1 MLGGQGKRCQ
11 ALAGLAGLAWLL
23 LTSGG
28 LAQAAESCR
37 ALFTGGLQ
45 THGAGGVVFQ
55 WGGTLQNNPSQLID
69 TPRVQNPWGAP
80 SCGSRDCQASGMAAA
95 DFAGLTLPEIKGEHD
110 LSLGYLGV
118 GEAGGGDLNRYR
130 TISVDGGATLSFN
143 ARHQAYY
150 IQRLSIGYGAKVTLA
165 PGRYWIGKLDMAS
178 SSQLLIAGGNARVMV
193 GSSLNLPYQAS
204 LNGEGSA
211 EALQLFVRGNLSL
224 ESSATVGALAYVEG
238 DYRGAFASR
247 LRGGLNAR
255 NAVVDTAARIETRM
269 DAIATLGWN
278 TQCSERRD
286 LDGDGVLDLFDDDT
300 DGDGYDD
307 EAERLAGSD
316 PRNDQSVP
324 KVAPPTTQP
333 SQCTAAFA
341 KGLQSHTAGGRISFG
356 LNAQLRD
363 GVSAYLPAGRV
374 DNSFASLA
382 RSCGTQDCQPSYTP
396 ALVPQLPVFLKTG
409 SNFNQ
414 DLGYGATQV
423 MDGSRTEWRRLN
435 VAGMATARFTKPGAY
450 RLREVEVGYR
460 GILELSAGDYWIE
473 KLTLG
478 SEARIVPRGTGT
490 VRLHVAQNLELPWQA
505 RFNAEA
511 SGQARDPS
519 QLLVLAEGNVVLGS
533 NTTVSGFVYARGNL
547 TQQYASQLTGGAVA
561 ANLSLETQAQARQ
574 DLGALGKI
582 DFGLLCDLD
591 GDGIGDNLD
600 PDRDGD
606 GISNDY
612 EIQLGYNPDDKNSTP
627 PDMDKDGIPDALD
640 DDRDGDG
647 VPNAADAFP
656 DDPKE
661 SRDLDGDG
669 IGDNADTDR
678 DGDGVSNDIEIQLGF
693 DPNDKAST
701 PPDLDKDGIPD
712 ALDDDRD
719 GDGVPNAQDAFP
731 DDPKESR
738 DLDGDGI
745 GDNADTDRDGDG
757 ISNDYETQLGFDPND
772 KASTPPDMDRDGI
785 PDALDYDRDG
795 DGVEN
800 DKDAFPDDP
809 KESRDLD
816 GDGIG
821 DNADTDR
828 DGDGVSNDIEIQ
840 LGFDPNDK
848 ASTPPDLDK
857 DGIPDALDDDRDGDG
872 VPNAQDAFP
881 DDPKESRD
889 LDGDGIGD
897 NADPDRDGD
906 GISNDYETQVGTDP
920 DDKAS
925 VPPDLDKDGIPDAL
939 DDDRDGDGVLNPDD
953 AFPDDPKESR
963 DLDGDGIG
971 DNADTDR
978 DGDGISNDY
987 EIQVG
992 TDPDDKASTPPDL
1005 DKDGI
1010 PDALDDDRDGDG
1022 VPNADDAF
1030 PDDPRESR
1038 DLDGDGV
1045 GDNADPDRDGDG
1057 ISNDYETQLGTD
1069 PDDKASVPPDLD
1081 KDGIPDAL
1089 DADRDGDGVPNAAD
1103 AFPDDPKES
1112 RDLDGD
1118 GIGDNADTDR
1128 DGDGI
1133 SNDYETQVGT
1143 DPDDKASVPPDLDRD
1158 GIPDALDDDRDGDGV
1173 LNPDDA
1179 FPDDPRESRDLDGD
1193 GIGDNADPDRD
1204 GDGISNDYETQLG
1217 FDPNDK
1223 ASVPPDLDKDGI
1235 PDALDD
1241 DRDGDGVPNADD
1253 ALPDDP
1259 TETRDLDGDGIGD
1272 NADPDRDGDGISNDI
1287 EIQLGFD
1294 PNDKNST
1301 PPDLDKDGIPDALD
1315 DDRDGD
1321 GVPNAQDAFPDDP
1334 KESRDL
1340 DGDGIGDNADPDR
1353 DGDGIS
1359 NDYEIQVGTDP
1370 DDKASTPP
1378 DLDKDGI
1385 PDALDD
1391 DRDGDGVPNAQD
1403 AFPDDP
1409 KESRDLDG
1417 DGIGDNADTDR
1428 DGDGISNDYET
1439 QVGTD
1444 PDDKASVPPDLD
1456 KDGIPDALDDDRD
1469 GDGVPNAQDAFPD
1482 DPRESRDL
1490 DGDGIGDNA
1499 DPDRDGDGISN
1510 DYEIQVGTDPDDKA
1524 SVPPDLD
1531 KDGIPDALDDDR
1543 DGDGMPNAQ
1552 DAFPDDPKESRDLD
1566 GDGIGDNADPDR
1578 DGDGVSNDDEVAA
1591 GTNPNDPS
1599 SFPDRQP
1606 PVVAIEGPEVI
1617 SINED
1622 SVTLRGSAS
1631 DSASGMARLEFA
1643 SDRFPG
1649 TRFAVTLQGSQWT
1662 ASVPVLEGTN
1672 RLTLT
1677 AFDKA
1682 GNQASLVRTVERQP
1696 LASDIALTVDY
1707 PLPGATVKD
1716 ASLVVRGQLRSDK
1729 AAQRMEVLVNG
1740 QPASLS
1746 ATGQVTLFGFQSAP
1760 ITLQSGPNTLT
1771 LQAWVDQ
1778 RSIQRSIVVTYQPP
1792 QASFKPPRFDNLSPA
1807 NGSLL
1812 PGNGFMLG
1820 GQVSAEA
1827 GLERV
1832 SVAGRN
1838 LVLREPGAQLY
1849 DLREALN
1856 MPVGQNSYSVELLA
1870 RDRSGQE
1877 TRQTLS
1883 WKLDQE
1889 PPQITLDQ
1897 TLVEL
1902 PAKNRVG
1909 EQPYPIKGTLREANL
1924 SSFQI
1929 NGNDVTLEP
1938 GGQAGEF
1945 RFASRIA
1952 LPIGQPV
1959 SVTLVARDQAGNQLR
1974 REYSLELSAQAAI
1987 NWVIP
1992 TEGTELLNLGEPVS
2006 LQVAARIEDLS
2017 GLLAPRAMLL
2027 AANGD
2032 LIADAPLT
2040 GDTTLKSATLQVPPQ
2055 SGQYQLLAV
2064 LQGGNGQ
2071 VVAQSARS
2079 ISLVTPQQ
2087 VPVALERVEPANN
2100 ARFVEPNGFISL
2112 YFNQAIDLAKLEI
2125 KVHETAHG
2133 MSYVDLDGLGTNALK
2148 AQGYQLVRVDRDH
2161 QAVVGALSEL
2171 PGSQVIAFYPEKDLA
2186 YDAEV
2191 SVEVRYDGQELER
2204 LRYRTRPLPT
2214 FISGVVLDQLQEPV
2228 ANIEVRLEELNRS
2241 VRTNRDGAFNF
2252 GFGDTAEQ
2260 AIPGGQ
2266 YRLLLNPGSGNRGY
2280 GADSRSVTVQGGERN
2295 DFGQMQLAQL
2305 NPTLPYVPVK
2315 GGSQLSLL
2323 EGELKLD
2330 LGGAHLLFPDGRQ
2343 EGDLHAQML
2352 QFSELPYPVEPLAMP
2367 YWMYALQPAGVSV
2380 QGMLSVDLAALR
2392 LGNTLDYLPP
2402 DGSYVVMV
2410 GLDRQAARI
2419 VPVGVGVI
2427 GNGRIR
2433 SQGVLAQD
2441 NLDLFGFALA
2451 GLEAQPALKAYADG
2465 ELNLRQLQAELY
2477 RLNKGR

>member
-1 MLGGQGKRCQ
+1 M
-11 ALAGLAGLAWLL
+11 
-23 LTSGG
+23 TSGG

-55 WGGTLQNNPSQLID
+55 WGGTLQGNPSQLID
-69 TPRVQNPWGAP
+69 TPRIQNPWGAP
-80 SCGSRDCQASGMAAA
+80 SCGSRDCQASGLEAAG
-95 DFAGLTLPEIKGEHD
+95 FAGLTLPAIKGEHD
-110 LSLGYLGV
+110 LNLGYLGV
-118 GEAGGGDLNRYR
+118 GEAGGGELNRYR
-130 TISVDGGATLSFN
+130 TVNVDAGGTLTFN

-165 PGRYWIGKLDMAS
+165 PGRYWIGQLDMAS
-178 SSQLLIAGGNARVMV
+178 NSQLLVTGGNARVML

-204 LNGEGSA
+204 VNGEGSA

-286 LDGDGVLDLFDDDT
+286 LDGDGVLDLFDEDT

-316 PRNDQSVP
+316 PRNGQSVP
-324 KVAPPTTQP
+324 QVAPPTTQP

-363 GVSAYLPAGRV
+363 GVSAYLPASRV
-374 DNSFASLA
+374 DSSFASLA

-396 ALVPQLPVFLKTG
+396 APVPQLPAFLKTG
-409 SNFNQ
+409 SSFNQ

-450 RLREVEVGYR
+450 RLRELEVGYR
-460 GILELSAGDYWIE
+460 GTLELSAGDYWIE
-473 KLTLG
+473 KLTLA
-478 SEARIVPRGTGT
+478 SEARIVPRGAGT

-505 RFNAEA
+505 RLNAEA

-519 QLLVLAEGNVVLGS
+519 QLVVLAEGNVVLGS
-533 NTTVSGFVYARGNL
+533 NTTVAGFVYARGNL

-574 DLGALGKI
+574 DLAALGKV

-647 VPNAADAFP
+647 VPNAQDAFP

-661 SRDLDGDG
+661 SSDLDGDQ

-678 DGDGVSNDIEIQLGF
+678 DGDGV
-693 DPNDKAST
+693 
-701 PPDLDKDGIPD
+701 
-712 ALDDDRD
+712 
-719 GDGVPNAQDAFP
+719 
-731 DDPKESR
+731 
-738 DLDGDGI
+738 
-745 GDNADTDRDGDG
+745 
-757 ISNDYETQLGFDPND
+757 
-772 KASTPPDMDRDGI
+772 
-785 PDALDYDRDG
+785 
-795 DGVEN
+795 
-800 DKDAFPDDP
+800 
-809 KESRDLD
+809 
-816 GDGIG
+816 
-821 DNADTDR
+821 
-828 DGDGVSNDIEIQ
+828 
-840 LGFDPNDK
+840 
-848 ASTPPDLDK
+848 
-857 DGIPDALDDDRDGDG
+857 
-872 VPNAQDAFP
+872 
-881 DDPKESRD
+881 
-889 LDGDGIGD
+889 
-897 NADPDRDGD
+897 
-906 GISNDYETQVGTDP
+906 
-920 DDKAS
+920 
-925 VPPDLDKDGIPDAL
+925 
-939 DDDRDGDGVLNPDD
+939 
-953 AFPDDPKESR
+953 
-963 DLDGDGIG
+963 
-971 DNADTDR
+971 
-978 DGDGISNDY
+978 
-987 EIQVG
+987 
-992 TDPDDKASTPPDL
+992 
-1005 DKDGI
+1005 
-1010 PDALDDDRDGDG
+1010 
-1022 VPNADDAF
+1022 
-1030 PDDPRESR
+1030 
-1038 DLDGDGV
+1038 
-1045 GDNADPDRDGDG
+1045 
-1057 ISNDYETQLGTD
+1057 
-1069 PDDKASVPPDLD
+1069 
-1081 KDGIPDAL
+1081 
-1089 DADRDGDGVPNAAD
+1089 
-1103 AFPDDPKES
+1103 
-1112 RDLDGD
+1112 
-1118 GIGDNADTDR
+1118 
-1128 DGDGI
+1128 
-1133 SNDYETQVGT
+1133 
-1143 DPDDKASVPPDLDRD
+1143 
-1158 GIPDALDDDRDGDGV
+1158 
-1173 LNPDDA
+1173 
-1179 FPDDPRESRDLDGD
+1179 
-1193 GIGDNADPDRD
+1193 
-1204 GDGISNDYETQLG
+1204 
-1217 FDPNDK
+1217 
-1223 ASVPPDLDKDGI
+1223 
-1235 PDALDD
+1235 
-1241 DRDGDGVPNADD
+1241 
-1253 ALPDDP
+1253 
-1259 TETRDLDGDGIGD
+1259 
-1272 NADPDRDGDGISNDI
+1272 SNDI

-1334 KESRDL
+1334 KESSDL
-1340 DGDGIGDNADPDR
+1340 DGDKIGDNADLDR

-1359 NDYEIQVGTDP
+1359 NDYETQLGFDPNDKNSTPPDMDRDGIPDALDYDRDGDGVENDKDAFP
-1370 DDKASTPP
+1370 DDPTESSDLDGDKIGDNADTDRDGDGVANDIEIQLGFDPNDKTSTPP

-1409 KESRDLDG
+1409 TESSDLDG
-1417 DGIGDNADTDR
+1417 DKIGDNADTDR

-1439 QVGTD
+1439 QLGFDPNDKTSTPPDLDKDGIPDALDDDRDGDGVPNAQD
-1444 PDDKASVPPDLD
+1444 VFPDDPTENSDLDGDKIGDNADTDRDGDGISNDYETQLGFDPNDKTSTPPDLD

-1482 DPRESRDL
+1482 DPAESSDL
-1490 DGDGIGDNA
+1490 DGDKIGDNA
-1499 DPDRDGDGISN
+1499 DTDRDGDGISN
-1510 DYEIQVGTDPDDKA
+1510 DYETQLGFDPNDKT
-1524 SVPPDLD
+1524 STPPDLD

-1543 DGDGMPNAQ
+1543 DGDGVPNAQDVFPDDPTESSDLDGDKIGDNADTDRDGDGISNDYETQLGFDPNDKTSTPPDMDKDGIPDALDNDRDGDGVLNPDDAFPDDPTESSDLDGDKIGDNADTDRDGDGIANDIEIQLGFDPNDKNSTPPDLDKDGIPDALDDDRDGDGVPNAQ
-1552 DAFPDDPKESRDLD
+1552 DAFPDDPTESSDLD
-1566 GDGIGDNADPDR
+1566 GDKIGDNTDPDRDGDGIANDIEIQLGFDPNDKTSTPPDLDKDGIPDALDDDRDGDGVTNAQDAFPDDPTESSDLDGDKIGDNADLDRDGDGISNDYETQLGFDPNDKTSTPPDLDKDGIPDALDDDRDGDGVPNAQDVFPDDPTESSDLDGDKIGDNADLDRDGDGISNDYETQLGFDPNDKTSTPPDLDKDGIPDALDDDRDGDGVPNAQDAFPDDPTESSDLDGDKIGDNADTDRDGDGISNDYETQLGFDPNDKNSTPPDLDKDGIPDALDDDRDGDGVPNAQDAFPDDPTESSDLDGDKIGDNSDPDR

-1591 GTNPNDPS
+1591 GTNPNDPT

-1617 SINED
+1617 SVNED
-1622 SVTLRGSAS
+1622 SVTLRGSAN
-1631 DSASGMARLEFA
+1631 DSASGMARLEFT

-1662 ASVPVLEGTN
+1662 ASVPALEGTN

-1682 GNQASLVRTVERQP
+1682 GNQASLARTVERQP

-1716 ASLVVRGQLRSDK
+1716 ANLVVRGQLRSDK

-1740 QPASLS
+1740 VPASLS
-1746 ATGQVTLFGFQSAP
+1746 ATGQVTLFGFQSTP
-1760 ITLQSGPNTLT
+1760 ITLQSGSNTLT
-1771 LQAWVDQ
+1771 IQAWVDQ
-1778 RSIQRSIVVTYQPP
+1778 RSIQRSLVVTYQPP

-1812 PGNGFMLG
+1812 PGNGFILG
-1820 GQVSAEA
+1820 GQVFAEA
-1827 GLERV
+1827 GLERI
-1832 SVAGRN
+1832 SVGGRN
-1838 LVLREPGAQLY
+1838 LALREPGAQLH
-1849 DLREALN
+1849 DLKEALN
-1856 MPVGQNSYSVELLA
+1856 VPVGQSSYSVELLA

-1883 WKLDQE
+1883 WKLDQV

-1897 TLVEL
+1897 PLVEL
-1902 PAKNRVG
+1902 PAKNRVS
-1909 EQPYPIKGTLREANL
+1909 EQPYPLKGTLRETNL

-1929 NGNDVTLEP
+1929 NGTDVTLEP
-1938 GGQAGEF
+1938 GAQAGEF

-1959 SVTLVARDQAGNQLR
+1959 SVTLDARDQAGNQLR
-1974 REYSLELSAQAAI
+1974 HEYSLELSAQAAI
-1987 NWVIP
+1987 SWVIP

-2040 GDTTLKSATLQVPPQ
+2040 GDTTLKSATLQIPPQ

-2064 LQGGNGQ
+2064 LQGANGQ

-2079 ISLVTPQQ
+2079 ITLVTPQQ

-2112 YFNQAIDLAKLEI
+2112 YFNQAIDLAKLELD
-2125 KVHETAHG
+2125 VHQTAHG
-2133 MSYVDLDGLGTNALK
+2133 MSYVDLDGLGTSALK
-2148 AQGYQLVRVDRDH
+2148 AQGYQLVRVDFDH
-2161 QAVVGALSEL
+2161 QNVVGALSEL

-2204 LRYRTRPLPT
+2204 LRYRTRTLPT

-2260 AIPGGQ
+2260 TIPGGQ

-2280 GADSRSVTVQGGERN
+2280 GADSRAVTVQGGQRN

-2305 NPTLPYVPVK
+2305 NTTLPYVPVK

-2330 LGGAHLLFPDGRQ
+2330 LSGARLQFPDGRQ
-2343 EGDLHAQML
+2343 EGDLHVQML

-2380 QGMLSVDLAALR
+2380 QGSIGVDLAALR

-2410 GLDRQAARI
+2410 GLDRQAASI
-2419 VPVGVGVI
+2419 VPVGVGLI

-2451 GLEAQPALKAYADG
+2451 GLEAQPALKAYANG

>member
-1 MLGGQGKRCQ
+1 M
-11 ALAGLAGLAWLL
+11 
-23 LTSGG
+23 TSGG

-55 WGGTLQNNPSQLID
+55 WGGTLQNNPSPLID
-69 TPRVQNPWGAP
+69 TPRVQNPWGAA
-80 SCGSRDCQASGMAAA
+80 SCGSRDCQASGLEAAG
-95 DFAGLTLPEIKGEHD
+95 FAGLTLPAIKGEHD
-110 LSLGYLGV
+110 LNLGYLGV
-118 GEAGGGDLNRYR
+118 GEAGGGELNRYR
-130 TISVDGGATLSFN
+130 TVNVDAGGTLTFN

-150 IQRLSIGYGAKVTLA
+150 IQRLSIGYGARVTLA
-165 PGRYWIGKLDMAS
+165 PGRYWIGQLDMAS
-178 SSQLLIAGGNARVMV
+178 NSQLLVAGGNARVML

-204 LNGEGSA
+204 VNGEGSA

-286 LDGDGVLDLFDDDT
+286 LDGDGVLDLFDEDT
-300 DGDGYDD
+300 DGDGHDD
-307 EAERLAGSD
+307 ETERLAGSD
-316 PRNDQSVP
+316 PRNGQSVP
-324 KVAPPTTQP
+324 QVAPPTTQP

-363 GVSAYLPAGRV
+363 GVSAYLPASRV
-374 DNSFASLA
+374 DSSFASLA

-396 ALVPQLPVFLKTG
+396 APVPQLPAFLKTG
-409 SNFNQ
+409 SSFNQ

-450 RLREVEVGYR
+450 RLRELDVGYR
-460 GILELSAGDYWIE
+460 GTLELSAGDYWIE
-473 KLTLG
+473 KLTLA
-478 SEARIVPRGTGT
+478 SEARIVPRGAGT

-505 RFNAEA
+505 RLNAEA

-519 QLLVLAEGNVVLGS
+519 QLVVLAEGNVVLGS
-533 NTTVSGFVYARGNL
+533 NTTVAGFVYARGNL

-574 DLGALGKI
+574 DLAALGKV

-647 VPNAADAFP
+647 VPNAQDAFP

-661 SRDLDGDG
+661 SSDLDGDQ

-678 DGDGVSNDIEIQLGF
+678 DGDGV
-693 DPNDKAST
+693 
-701 PPDLDKDGIPD
+701 
-712 ALDDDRD
+712 
-719 GDGVPNAQDAFP
+719 
-731 DDPKESR
+731 
-738 DLDGDGI
+738 
-745 GDNADTDRDGDG
+745 
-757 ISNDYETQLGFDPND
+757 
-772 KASTPPDMDRDGI
+772 
-785 PDALDYDRDG
+785 
-795 DGVEN
+795 
-800 DKDAFPDDP
+800 
-809 KESRDLD
+809 
-816 GDGIG
+816 
-821 DNADTDR
+821 
-828 DGDGVSNDIEIQ
+828 
-840 LGFDPNDK
+840 
-848 ASTPPDLDK
+848 
-857 DGIPDALDDDRDGDG
+857 
-872 VPNAQDAFP
+872 
-881 DDPKESRD
+881 
-889 LDGDGIGD
+889 
-897 NADPDRDGD
+897 
-906 GISNDYETQVGTDP
+906 
-920 DDKAS
+920 
-925 VPPDLDKDGIPDAL
+925 
-939 DDDRDGDGVLNPDD
+939 
-953 AFPDDPKESR
+953 
-963 DLDGDGIG
+963 
-971 DNADTDR
+971 
-978 DGDGISNDY
+978 
-987 EIQVG
+987 
-992 TDPDDKASTPPDL
+992 
-1005 DKDGI
+1005 
-1010 PDALDDDRDGDG
+1010 
-1022 VPNADDAF
+1022 
-1030 PDDPRESR
+1030 
-1038 DLDGDGV
+1038 
-1045 GDNADPDRDGDG
+1045 
-1057 ISNDYETQLGTD
+1057 
-1069 PDDKASVPPDLD
+1069 
-1081 KDGIPDAL
+1081 
-1089 DADRDGDGVPNAAD
+1089 
-1103 AFPDDPKES
+1103 
-1112 RDLDGD
+1112 
-1118 GIGDNADTDR
+1118 
-1128 DGDGI
+1128 
-1133 SNDYETQVGT
+1133 
-1143 DPDDKASVPPDLDRD
+1143 
-1158 GIPDALDDDRDGDGV
+1158 
-1173 LNPDDA
+1173 
-1179 FPDDPRESRDLDGD
+1179 
-1193 GIGDNADPDRD
+1193 
-1204 GDGISNDYETQLG
+1204 
-1217 FDPNDK
+1217 
-1223 ASVPPDLDKDGI
+1223 
-1235 PDALDD
+1235 
-1241 DRDGDGVPNADD
+1241 
-1253 ALPDDP
+1253 
-1259 TETRDLDGDGIGD
+1259 
-1272 NADPDRDGDGISNDI
+1272 SNDI

-1334 KESRDL
+1334 KESSDL
-1340 DGDGIGDNADPDR
+1340 DGDKIGDNADLDR

-1359 NDYEIQVGTDP
+1359 NDYETQLGFDPNDKNSTPPDMDRDGIPDALDYDRDGDGVENDKDAFP
-1370 DDKASTPP
+1370 DDPTESSDLDGDKIGDNADTDRDGDGVANDIEIQLGFDPNDKNSTPP

-1409 KESRDLDG
+1409 AESSDLDG
-1417 DGIGDNADTDR
+1417 DKIGDNADTDR

-1439 QVGTD
+1439 QLGFDPNDKTSTPPDLDKDGIPDALDDDRDGDGVPNAQD
-1444 PDDKASVPPDLD
+1444 VFPDDPTENSDLDGDKIGDNADTDRDGDGISNDYETQLGFDPNDKTSTPPDLD

-1482 DPRESRDL
+1482 DPAESSDL
-1490 DGDGIGDNA
+1490 DGDKIGDNA
-1499 DPDRDGDGISN
+1499 DTDRDGDGISN
-1510 DYEIQVGTDPDDKA
+1510 DYETQLGFDPNDKN
-1524 SVPPDLD
+1524 STPPDLD

-1543 DGDGMPNAQ
+1543 DGDGVPNAQDVFPDDPTESSDLDGDKIGDNADTDRDGDGISNDYETQLGFDPNDKTSTPPDMDKDGIPDALDNDRDGDGVLNPDDAFPDDPTESSDLDGDKIGDNADTDRDGDGIANDIEIQLGFDPNDKNSTPPDLDKDGIPDALDDDRDGDGVPNAQ
-1552 DAFPDDPKESRDLD
+1552 DAFPDDPTESSDLD
-1566 GDGIGDNADPDR
+1566 GDKIGDNTDPDRDGDGIANDIEIQLGFDPNDKTSTPPDLDKDGIPDALDDDRDGDGVPNAQDAFPDDPTESSDLDGDKIGDNADLDRDGDGISNDYETQLGFDPNDKTSTPPDLDKDGIPDALDDDRDGDGVPNAQDVFPDDPTESSDLDGDKIGDNADLDRDGDGISNDYETQLGFDPNDKTSTPPDLDKDGIPDALDDDRDGDGVPNAQDAFPDDPTESSDLDGDKIGDNADTDRDGDGIANDYETQLGFDPNDKTSTPPDLDKDGIPDALDDDRDGDGVPNAQDAFPDDPTESSDLDGDKIGDNSDPDR

-1591 GTNPNDPS
+1591 GTNPNDPT

-1617 SINED
+1617 SVNED
-1622 SVTLRGSAS
+1622 SVTLRGSAN
-1631 DSASGMARLEFA
+1631 DSGSGMARLEFT

-1662 ASVPVLEGTN
+1662 ASVPVLESTN

-1682 GNQASLVRTVERQP
+1682 GNQASLARTVERQP

-1716 ASLVVRGQLRSDK
+1716 ANLVVRGQLRSDK

-1740 QPASLS
+1740 VPASLS
-1746 ATGQVTLFGFQSAP
+1746 ATGQVTLFGFQSTP
-1760 ITLQSGPNTLT
+1760 ITLQSGSNTLT
-1771 LQAWVDQ
+1771 IQAWVDQ
-1778 RSIQRSIVVTYQPP
+1778 RSIQRSLVVTYQPP

-1812 PGNGFMLG
+1812 PGNGFMLA
-1820 GQVSAEA
+1820 GQVFAEA
-1827 GLERV
+1827 GLERI
-1832 SVAGRN
+1832 SVGGRN
-1838 LVLREPGAQLY
+1838 LALREPGVQLH
-1849 DLREALN
+1849 DLKEALN
-1856 MPVGQNSYSVELLA
+1856 VPVGQSSYSVELLA

-1883 WKLDQE
+1883 WKLDQV

-1897 TLVEL
+1897 PLVEL
-1902 PAKNRVG
+1902 PAKNRVS
-1909 EQPYPIKGTLREANL
+1909 EQPYPLKGTLRETNL

-1929 NGNDVTLEP
+1929 NGTDVTLEP
-1938 GGQAGEF
+1938 GAQAGEF

-1959 SVTLVARDQAGNQLR
+1959 SVTLDARDQAGNQLR
-1974 REYSLELSAQAAI
+1974 HEYSLELSAQAAI
-1987 NWVIP
+1987 SWVIP

-2040 GDTTLKSATLQVPPQ
+2040 GDTTLKSATLQIPPQ

-2064 LQGGNGQ
+2064 LQGANGQ
-2071 VVAQSARS
+2071 VVAQSARN
-2079 ISLVTPQQ
+2079 ITLVTPQQ

-2112 YFNQAIDLAKLEI
+2112 YFNQAIDLAKLELD
-2125 KVHETAHG
+2125 VHQTAHG

-2148 AQGYQLVRVDRDH
+2148 AQGYQLVRVDFDH
-2161 QAVVGALSEL
+2161 QNVVGALSEL

-2204 LRYRTRPLPT
+2204 LRYRTRALPT

-2260 AIPGGQ
+2260 TIPGGQ

-2280 GADSRSVTVQGGERN
+2280 GADSRAVTVQGGQRN

-2305 NPTLPYVPVK
+2305 NTTLPYVPVK

-2330 LGGAHLLFPDGRQ
+2330 LSGARLQFPDGRQ

-2380 QGMLSVDLAALR
+2380 QGSIGVDLAALR

-2410 GLDRQAARI
+2410 GLDRQAASI
-2419 VPVGVGVI
+2419 VPVGVGLI

-2451 GLEAQPALKAYADG
+2451 GLEAQPVLKAYANG

>member
-1 MLGGQGKRCQ
+1 M
-11 ALAGLAGLAWLL
+11 
-23 LTSGG
+23 TSGG

-55 WGGTLQNNPSQLID
+55 WGGTLQGNPSQLID
-69 TPRVQNPWGAP
+69 TTRVQNPWGAP
-80 SCGSRDCQASGMAAA
+80 SCGSRDCQASGLEAAG
-95 DFAGLTLPEIKGEHD
+95 FSGLTLPAIKGEHD
-110 LSLGYLGV
+110 LNLGYLGV
-118 GEAGGGDLNRYR
+118 GEAGGSELNRYR
-130 TISVDGGATLSFN
+130 TINVDASGTLTFN

-165 PGRYWIGKLDMAS
+165 PGRYWIGQLDMAS
-178 SSQLLIAGGNARVMV
+178 NSQLLVAGGNARVML

-204 LNGEGSA
+204 VNGEGSA

-286 LDGDGVLDLFDDDT
+286 LDGDGVLDLFDEDT

-316 PRNDQSVP
+316 PRNGQSVP
-324 KVAPPTTQP
+324 QVAPPTTQP

-363 GVSAYLPAGRV
+363 GVSAYLPASRV
-374 DNSFASLA
+374 DSSFASLA

-396 ALVPQLPVFLKTG
+396 APVPQLPAFLKTG
-409 SNFNQ
+409 SSFNQ

-450 RLREVEVGYR
+450 RLRELEVGYR
-460 GILELSAGDYWIE
+460 GTLELSAGDYWIE
-473 KLTLG
+473 KLTLA
-478 SEARIVPRGTGT
+478 SEARIVPRGAGT

-505 RFNAEA
+505 RLNAEA

-519 QLLVLAEGNVVLGS
+519 QLVVLAEGNVVLGS
-533 NTTVSGFVYARGNL
+533 NTTVAGFVYARGNL

-574 DLGALGKI
+574 DLAALGKV

-640 DDRDGDG
+640 DDRDGDK
-647 VPNAADAFP
+647 VPNDQDAFP
-656 DDPKE
+656 NDPTE
-661 SRDLDGDG
+661 SSDLDGDG

-678 DGDGVSNDIEIQLGF
+678 DGDGIANDIETQLGF
-693 DPNDKAST
+693 DPNDKTST

-712 ALDDDRD
+712 ALDDDIDGDKVPNDQDAFPNDPNESSDLDGDGIGDNADLDRD
-719 GDGVPNAQDAFP
+719 GDGISNDYETQLGYNPNDKTSTPPDLDKDGIPDALDDDIDGDKVPNNQDAFP
-731 DDPKESR
+731 NDPTESS

-772 KASTPPDMDRDGI
+772 KASTPPDLDKDGI
-785 PDALDYDRDG
+785 PDALDDDIDG
-795 DGVEN
+795 DKVPN
-800 DKDAFPDDP
+800 DQDAFPNDP
-809 KESRDLD
+809 AESSDLD

-828 DGDGVSNDIEIQ
+828 DGDGISNDYETQLGFDPNDKTSTPPDLDKDGIPDALDDDIDGDKVPNDQDAFPNDPNETSDLDGDGIGDNADTDRDGDGISNDYETQ

-857 DGIPDALDDDRDGDG
+857 DGIPDALDDDIDGDK
-872 VPNAQDAFP
+872 VPNDQDAFP
-881 DDPKESRD
+881 
-889 LDGDGIGD
+889 
-897 NADPDRDGD
+897 
-906 GISNDYETQVGTDP
+906 TDP
-920 DDKAS
+920 A
-925 VPPDLDKDGIPDAL
+925 
-939 DDDRDGDGVLNPDD
+939 
-953 AFPDDPKESR
+953 ES
-963 DLDGDGIG
+963 
-971 DNADTDR
+971 
-978 DGDGISNDY
+978 S
-987 EIQVG
+987 
-992 TDPDDKASTPPDL
+992 
-1005 DKDGI
+1005 
-1010 PDALDDDRDGDG
+1010 
-1022 VPNADDAF
+1022 
-1030 PDDPRESR
+1030 
-1038 DLDGDGV
+1038 
-1045 GDNADPDRDGDG
+1045 
-1057 ISNDYETQLGTD
+1057 
-1069 PDDKASVPPDLD
+1069 
-1081 KDGIPDAL
+1081 
-1089 DADRDGDGVPNAAD
+1089 
-1103 AFPDDPKES
+1103 
-1112 RDLDGD
+1112 DLDGD

-1133 SNDYETQVGT
+1133 SNDYETQLGF
-1143 DPDDKASVPPDLDRD
+1143 DPNDKTSTPPDLDKD
-1158 GIPDALDDDRDGDGV
+1158 GIPDALDDDIDGDKV
-1173 LNPDDA
+1173 PNAQDA
-1179 FPDDPRESRDLDGD
+1179 FPNDPNESSDLDGD

-1204 GDGISNDYETQLG
+1204 GDGI
-1217 FDPNDK
+1217 
-1223 ASVPPDLDKDGI
+1223 A
-1235 PDALDD
+1235 
-1241 DRDGDGVPNADD
+1241 
-1253 ALPDDP
+1253 
-1259 TETRDLDGDGIGD
+1259 
-1272 NADPDRDGDGISNDI
+1272 NDI

-1294 PNDKNST
+1294 PNDKTST

-1315 DDRDGD
+1315 DDIDGDKVPNDQDAFPNDPTESSDLDGDGIGDNSDPDRDGD
-1321 GVPNAQDAFPDDP
+1321 GVPNEQDVFPNDP
-1334 KESRDL
+1334 SESSDL
-1340 DGDGIGDNADPDR
+1340 DGDGIGDNADLDR

-1359 NDYEIQVGTDP
+1359 NDYEIQLGYKP
-1370 DDKASTPP
+1370 DDKTSTPP

-1391 DRDGDGVPNAQD
+1391 DIDGDKVPNDQD
-1403 AFPDDP
+1403 AFPNDP
-1409 KESRDLDG
+1409 AESSDLDG

-1439 QVGTD
+1439 QLGFD
-1444 PDDKASVPPDLD
+1444 PNDKTSTPPDLD
-1456 KDGIPDALDDDRD
+1456 KDGIPDALDDDID
-1469 GDGVPNAQDAFPD
+1469 GDKVPNDQDAFPN
-1482 DPRESRDL
+1482 DPTESSDL

-1499 DPDRDGDGISN
+1499 DTDRDGDGISN
-1510 DYEIQVGTDPDDKA
+1510 DYETQLGFDPNDKA
-1524 SVPPDLD
+1524 STPPDLD
-1531 KDGIPDALDDDR
+1531 KDGIPDALDDDI
-1543 DGDGMPNAQ
+1543 DGDKVPNDQ
-1552 DAFPDDPKESRDLD
+1552 DAFPNDPAESSDLD
-1566 GDGIGDNADPDR
+1566 GDGIGDNVDPDRDGDGISNDYETQLGFDPNDKTSTPPDLDKDGIPDALDDDIDGDKVPNDKDAFPNDPNESSDLDGDGIGDNSDPDR

-1591 GTNPNDPS
+1591 GTNPNDPT

-1617 SINED
+1617 NVNED
-1622 SVTLRGSAS
+1622 SVTLRGSAN
-1631 DSASGMARLEFA
+1631 DSGSGMARLEFT

-1682 GNQASLVRTVERQP
+1682 GNQASLARTVERQP

-1716 ASLVVRGQLRSDK
+1716 ANLVVRGQLRSDK

-1740 QPASLS
+1740 VPASLS
-1746 ATGQVTLFGFQSAP
+1746 ATGQVTAFGFQSTP
-1760 ITLQSGPNTLT
+1760 ITLQSGSNTLT
-1771 LQAWVDQ
+1771 IQAWVDQ
-1778 RSIQRSIVVTYQPP
+1778 RSIQRSLVVTYQPP
-1792 QASFKPPRFDNLSPA
+1792 QASFKPPRFDNFSPA

-1812 PGNGFMLG
+1812 PGNGFMLA
-1820 GQVSAEA
+1820 GQVFAEA
-1827 GLERV
+1827 GLERI
-1832 SVAGRN
+1832 SVGGRN
-1838 LVLREPGAQLY
+1838 LALREPGVQLH
-1849 DLREALN
+1849 DLKEALN
-1856 MPVGQNSYSVELLA
+1856 VPVGQSSYSVELLA

-1883 WKLDQE
+1883 WKLDQV

-1897 TLVEL
+1897 PLVEL
-1902 PAKNRVG
+1902 PAKNRVS
-1909 EQPYPIKGTLREANL
+1909 EQPYPLKGTLRETNL

-1938 GGQAGEF
+1938 GAQAGEF

-1959 SVTLVARDQAGNQLR
+1959 SVTLDARDQAGNQLR
-1974 REYSLELSAQAAI
+1974 HEYSLELSAQAAI
-1987 NWVIP
+1987 SWVIP

-2040 GDTTLKSATLQVPPQ
+2040 GDTTLKSATLQIPPQ

-2064 LQGGNGQ
+2064 LQGANGQ
-2071 VVAQSARS
+2071 VVAQSART

-2112 YFNQAIDLAKLEI
+2112 YFNQAIDLTKLEL
-2125 KVHETAHG
+2125 KVYETAHG

-2204 LRYRTRPLPT
+2204 LRYRTRALPT

-2260 AIPGGQ
+2260 TIPGGQ

-2280 GADSRSVTVQGGERN
+2280 GADSRAVTVQGGERN

-2305 NPTLPYVPVK
+2305 NTTLPYVPVK

-2330 LGGAHLLFPDGRQ
+2330 LSGARLQFPDGRQ

-2380 QGMLSVDLAALR
+2380 QGSIGVDLAALR

-2410 GLDRQAARI
+2410 GLDREAARI
-2419 VPVGVGVI
+2419 VPVGVGLI

-2451 GLEAQPALKAYADG
+2451 GLEAQPALKAYANG

>member
-1 MLGGQGKRCQ
+1 MGMLGGQGKRCQ
-11 ALAGLAGLAWLL
+11 LLAGLAWLL

-55 WGGTLQNNPSQLID
+55 WGGTLQNNPSPLID
-69 TPRVQNPWGAP
+69 TPRVQNPWGAA
-80 SCGSRDCQASGMAAA
+80 SCGSRDCQASGLEAAG
-95 DFAGLTLPEIKGEHD
+95 FAGLTLPAIKGEHD
-110 LSLGYLGV
+110 LNLGYLGV
-118 GEAGGGDLNRYR
+118 GEAGGGELNRYR
-130 TISVDGGATLSFN
+130 TVNVDAGGTLTFN

-150 IQRLSIGYGAKVTLA
+150 IQRLSIGYGARVTLA
-165 PGRYWIGKLDMAS
+165 PGRYWIGQLDMAS
-178 SSQLLIAGGNARVMV
+178 NSQLLVAGGNARVML

-204 LNGEGSA
+204 VNGEGSA

-286 LDGDGVLDLFDDDT
+286 LDGDGVLDLFDEDT
-300 DGDGYDD
+300 DGDGHDD
-307 EAERLAGSD
+307 ETERLAGSD
-316 PRNDQSVP
+316 PRNGQSVP
-324 KVAPPTTQP
+324 QVAPPTTQP

-363 GVSAYLPAGRV
+363 GVSAYLPASRV
-374 DNSFASLA
+374 DSSFASLA

-396 ALVPQLPVFLKTG
+396 APVPQLPAFLKTG
-409 SNFNQ
+409 SSFNQ

-450 RLREVEVGYR
+450 RLRELDVGYR
-460 GILELSAGDYWIE
+460 GTLELSAGDYWIE
-473 KLTLG
+473 KLTLA
-478 SEARIVPRGTGT
+478 SEARIVPRGAGT

-505 RFNAEA
+505 RLNAEA

-519 QLLVLAEGNVVLGS
+519 QLVVLAEGNVVLGS
-533 NTTVSGFVYARGNL
+533 NTTVAGFVYARGNL

-574 DLGALGKI
+574 DLAALGKV

-647 VPNAADAFP
+647 VPNAQDAFP

-661 SRDLDGDG
+661 SSDLDGDQ

-678 DGDGVSNDIEIQLGF
+678 DGDGV
-693 DPNDKAST
+693 
-701 PPDLDKDGIPD
+701 
-712 ALDDDRD
+712 
-719 GDGVPNAQDAFP
+719 
-731 DDPKESR
+731 
-738 DLDGDGI
+738 
-745 GDNADTDRDGDG
+745 
-757 ISNDYETQLGFDPND
+757 
-772 KASTPPDMDRDGI
+772 
-785 PDALDYDRDG
+785 
-795 DGVEN
+795 
-800 DKDAFPDDP
+800 
-809 KESRDLD
+809 
-816 GDGIG
+816 
-821 DNADTDR
+821 
-828 DGDGVSNDIEIQ
+828 
-840 LGFDPNDK
+840 
-848 ASTPPDLDK
+848 
-857 DGIPDALDDDRDGDG
+857 
-872 VPNAQDAFP
+872 
-881 DDPKESRD
+881 
-889 LDGDGIGD
+889 
-897 NADPDRDGD
+897 
-906 GISNDYETQVGTDP
+906 
-920 DDKAS
+920 
-925 VPPDLDKDGIPDAL
+925 
-939 DDDRDGDGVLNPDD
+939 
-953 AFPDDPKESR
+953 
-963 DLDGDGIG
+963 
-971 DNADTDR
+971 
-978 DGDGISNDY
+978 
-987 EIQVG
+987 
-992 TDPDDKASTPPDL
+992 
-1005 DKDGI
+1005 
-1010 PDALDDDRDGDG
+1010 
-1022 VPNADDAF
+1022 
-1030 PDDPRESR
+1030 
-1038 DLDGDGV
+1038 
-1045 GDNADPDRDGDG
+1045 
-1057 ISNDYETQLGTD
+1057 
-1069 PDDKASVPPDLD
+1069 
-1081 KDGIPDAL
+1081 
-1089 DADRDGDGVPNAAD
+1089 
-1103 AFPDDPKES
+1103 
-1112 RDLDGD
+1112 
-1118 GIGDNADTDR
+1118 
-1128 DGDGI
+1128 
-1133 SNDYETQVGT
+1133 
-1143 DPDDKASVPPDLDRD
+1143 
-1158 GIPDALDDDRDGDGV
+1158 
-1173 LNPDDA
+1173 
-1179 FPDDPRESRDLDGD
+1179 
-1193 GIGDNADPDRD
+1193 
-1204 GDGISNDYETQLG
+1204 
-1217 FDPNDK
+1217 
-1223 ASVPPDLDKDGI
+1223 
-1235 PDALDD
+1235 
-1241 DRDGDGVPNADD
+1241 
-1253 ALPDDP
+1253 
-1259 TETRDLDGDGIGD
+1259 
-1272 NADPDRDGDGISNDI
+1272 SNDI

-1334 KESRDL
+1334 KESSDL
-1340 DGDGIGDNADPDR
+1340 DGDKIGDNADLDR

-1359 NDYEIQVGTDP
+1359 NDYETQLGFDPNDKNSTPPDMDRDGIPDALDYDRDGDGVENDKDAFP
-1370 DDKASTPP
+1370 DDPTESSDLDGDKIGDNADTDRDGDGVANDIEIQLGFDPNDKNSTPP

-1409 KESRDLDG
+1409 AESSDLDG
-1417 DGIGDNADTDR
+1417 DKIGDNADTDR

-1439 QVGTD
+1439 QLGFDPNDKTSTPPDLDKDGIPDALDDDRDGDGVPNAQD
-1444 PDDKASVPPDLD
+1444 VFPDDPTENSDLDGDKIGDNADTDRDGDGISNDYETQLGFDPNDKTSTPPDLD

-1482 DPRESRDL
+1482 DPAESSDL
-1490 DGDGIGDNA
+1490 DGDKIGDNA
-1499 DPDRDGDGISN
+1499 DTDRDGDGISN
-1510 DYEIQVGTDPDDKA
+1510 DYETQLGFDPNDKN
-1524 SVPPDLD
+1524 STPPDLD

-1543 DGDGMPNAQ
+1543 DGDGVPNAQDVFPDDPTESSDLDGDKIGDNADTDRDGDGISNDYETQLGFDPNDKTSTPPDMDKDGIPDALDNDRDGDGVLNPDDAFPDDPTESSDLDGDKIGDNADTDRDGDGIANDIEIQLGFDPNDKNSTPPDLDKDGIPDALDDDRDGDGVPNAQ
-1552 DAFPDDPKESRDLD
+1552 DAFPDDPTESSDLD
-1566 GDGIGDNADPDR
+1566 GDKIGDNTDPDRDGDGIANDIEIQLGFDPNDKTSTPPDLDKDGIPDALDDDRDGDGVPNAQDAFPDDPTESSDLDGDKIGDNADLDRDGDGISNDYETQLGFDPNDKTSTPPDLDKDGIPDALDDDRDGDGVPNAQDVFPDDPTESSDLDGDKIGDNADLDRDGDGISNDYETQLGFDPNDKTSTPPDLDKDGIPDALDDDRDGDGVPNAQDAFPDDPTESSDLDGDKIGDNADTDRDGDGIANDYETQLGFDPNDKTSTPPDLDKDGIPDALDDDRDGDGVPNAQDAFPDDPTESSDLDGDKIGDNSDPDR

-1591 GTNPNDPS
+1591 GTNPNDPT

-1617 SINED
+1617 SVNED
-1622 SVTLRGSAS
+1622 SVTLRGSAN
-1631 DSASGMARLEFA
+1631 DSGSGMARLEFT

-1662 ASVPVLEGTN
+1662 ASVPVLESTN

-1682 GNQASLVRTVERQP
+1682 GNQASLARTVERQP

-1716 ASLVVRGQLRSDK
+1716 ANLVVRGQLRSDK

-1740 QPASLS
+1740 VPASLS
-1746 ATGQVTLFGFQSAP
+1746 ATGQVTLFGFQSTP
-1760 ITLQSGPNTLT
+1760 ITLQSGSNTLT
-1771 LQAWVDQ
+1771 IQAWVDQ
-1778 RSIQRSIVVTYQPP
+1778 RSIQRSLVVTYQPP

-1812 PGNGFMLG
+1812 PGNGFMLA
-1820 GQVSAEA
+1820 GQVFAEA
-1827 GLERV
+1827 GLERI
-1832 SVAGRN
+1832 SVGGRN
-1838 LVLREPGAQLY
+1838 LALREPGVQLH
-1849 DLREALN
+1849 DLKEALN
-1856 MPVGQNSYSVELLA
+1856 VPVGQSSYSVELLA

-1883 WKLDQE
+1883 WKLDQV

-1897 TLVEL
+1897 PLVEL
-1902 PAKNRVG
+1902 PAKNRVS
-1909 EQPYPIKGTLREANL
+1909 EQPYPLKGTLRETNL

-1929 NGNDVTLEP
+1929 NGTDVTLEP
-1938 GGQAGEF
+1938 GAQAGEF

-1959 SVTLVARDQAGNQLR
+1959 SVTLDARDQAGNQLR
-1974 REYSLELSAQAAI
+1974 HEYSLELSAQAAI
-1987 NWVIP
+1987 SWVIP

-2040 GDTTLKSATLQVPPQ
+2040 GDTTLKSATLQIPPQ

-2064 LQGGNGQ
+2064 LQGANGQ
-2071 VVAQSARS
+2071 VVAQSARN
-2079 ISLVTPQQ
+2079 ITLVTPQQ

-2112 YFNQAIDLAKLEI
+2112 YFNQAIDLAKLELD
-2125 KVHETAHG
+2125 VHQTAHG

-2148 AQGYQLVRVDRDH
+2148 AQGYQLVRVDFDH
-2161 QAVVGALSEL
+2161 QNVVGALSEL

-2204 LRYRTRPLPT
+2204 LRYRTRALPT

-2260 AIPGGQ
+2260 TIPGGQ

-2280 GADSRSVTVQGGERN
+2280 GADSRAVTVQGGQRN

-2305 NPTLPYVPVK
+2305 NTTLPYVPVK

-2330 LGGAHLLFPDGRQ
+2330 LSGARLQFPDGRQ

-2380 QGMLSVDLAALR
+2380 QGSIGVDLAALR

-2410 GLDRQAARI
+2410 GLDRQAASI
-2419 VPVGVGVI
+2419 VPVGVGLI

-2451 GLEAQPALKAYADG
+2451 GLEAQPVLKAYANG

>member
-1 MLGGQGKRCQ
+1 M
-11 ALAGLAGLAWLL
+11 
-23 LTSGG
+23 TSGG

-55 WGGTLQNNPSQLID
+55 WGGTLQGNPSQLID

-80 SCGSRDCQASGMAAA
+80 SCGSRDCQASGLEAAG
-95 DFAGLTLPEIKGEHD
+95 FAGLTLPAIKGEHD
-110 LSLGYLGV
+110 LNLGYLGV
-118 GEAGGGDLNRYR
+118 GEAGGGELNRYR
-130 TISVDGGATLSFN
+130 TVNVDAGGTLTFN

-165 PGRYWIGKLDMAS
+165 PGRYWIGQLDMAS
-178 SSQLLIAGGNARVMV
+178 NSQLLVAGGNARVML

-204 LNGEGSA
+204 VNGEGSA

-286 LDGDGVLDLFDDDT
+286 LDGDGVLDLFDEDT

-307 EAERLAGSD
+307 EAERLAGSE
-316 PRNDQSVP
+316 PRNGQSVP
-324 KVAPPTTQP
+324 QVTPPTTQP

-363 GVSAYLPAGRV
+363 GVSAYLPASRV
-374 DNSFASLA
+374 DSSFASLA

-396 ALVPQLPVFLKTG
+396 APVPQLPAFLKTG
-409 SNFNQ
+409 SSFNQ

-450 RLREVEVGYR
+450 RLRELEVGYR
-460 GILELSAGDYWIE
+460 GTLELSAGDYWIE
-473 KLTLG
+473 KLTLA
-478 SEARIVPRGTGT
+478 SEARIVLRGAGT

-519 QLLVLAEGNVVLGS
+519 QLVVLAEGNVVLGS
-533 NTTVSGFVYARGNL
+533 NTTVAGFVYARGNL

-574 DLGALGKI
+574 DLAALGKV

-647 VPNAADAFP
+647 VPNAQDAFP

-661 SRDLDGDG
+661 SSDLDGDN

-678 DGDGVSNDIEIQLGF
+678 DGDGV
-693 DPNDKAST
+693 
-701 PPDLDKDGIPD
+701 
-712 ALDDDRD
+712 
-719 GDGVPNAQDAFP
+719 
-731 DDPKESR
+731 
-738 DLDGDGI
+738 
-745 GDNADTDRDGDG
+745 
-757 ISNDYETQLGFDPND
+757 
-772 KASTPPDMDRDGI
+772 
-785 PDALDYDRDG
+785 
-795 DGVEN
+795 
-800 DKDAFPDDP
+800 
-809 KESRDLD
+809 
-816 GDGIG
+816 
-821 DNADTDR
+821 
-828 DGDGVSNDIEIQ
+828 
-840 LGFDPNDK
+840 
-848 ASTPPDLDK
+848 
-857 DGIPDALDDDRDGDG
+857 
-872 VPNAQDAFP
+872 
-881 DDPKESRD
+881 
-889 LDGDGIGD
+889 
-897 NADPDRDGD
+897 
-906 GISNDYETQVGTDP
+906 
-920 DDKAS
+920 
-925 VPPDLDKDGIPDAL
+925 
-939 DDDRDGDGVLNPDD
+939 
-953 AFPDDPKESR
+953 
-963 DLDGDGIG
+963 
-971 DNADTDR
+971 
-978 DGDGISNDY
+978 
-987 EIQVG
+987 
-992 TDPDDKASTPPDL
+992 
-1005 DKDGI
+1005 
-1010 PDALDDDRDGDG
+1010 
-1022 VPNADDAF
+1022 
-1030 PDDPRESR
+1030 
-1038 DLDGDGV
+1038 
-1045 GDNADPDRDGDG
+1045 
-1057 ISNDYETQLGTD
+1057 
-1069 PDDKASVPPDLD
+1069 
-1081 KDGIPDAL
+1081 
-1089 DADRDGDGVPNAAD
+1089 
-1103 AFPDDPKES
+1103 
-1112 RDLDGD
+1112 
-1118 GIGDNADTDR
+1118 
-1128 DGDGI
+1128 
-1133 SNDYETQVGT
+1133 
-1143 DPDDKASVPPDLDRD
+1143 
-1158 GIPDALDDDRDGDGV
+1158 
-1173 LNPDDA
+1173 
-1179 FPDDPRESRDLDGD
+1179 
-1193 GIGDNADPDRD
+1193 
-1204 GDGISNDYETQLG
+1204 
-1217 FDPNDK
+1217 
-1223 ASVPPDLDKDGI
+1223 
-1235 PDALDD
+1235 
-1241 DRDGDGVPNADD
+1241 
-1253 ALPDDP
+1253 
-1259 TETRDLDGDGIGD
+1259 
-1272 NADPDRDGDGISNDI
+1272 SNDI

-1334 KESRDL
+1334 KESSDL
-1340 DGDGIGDNADPDR
+1340 DGDKIGDNADLDR

-1359 NDYEIQVGTDP
+1359 NDYETQLGFDPNDKNSTPPDMDRDGIPDALDYDRDGDGVENDKDAFP
-1370 DDKASTPP
+1370 DDPTESSDLDGDKIGDNADTDRDGDGVANDIEIQLGFDPNDKNSTPP

-1409 KESRDLDG
+1409 AESSDLDG
-1417 DGIGDNADTDR
+1417 DKIGDNADTDR

-1439 QVGTD
+1439 QLGFDPNDKTSTPPDLDKDGIPDALDDDRDGDGVPNAQD
-1444 PDDKASVPPDLD
+1444 VFPDDPAESSDLDGDKIGDNADTDRDGDGISNDYETQLGFDPNDKTSTPPDLD

-1482 DPRESRDL
+1482 DPAESSDL
-1490 DGDGIGDNA
+1490 DGDKIGDNA
-1499 DPDRDGDGISN
+1499 DTDRDGDGISN
-1510 DYEIQVGTDPDDKA
+1510 DYETQLGFDPNDKTSTPPDLDKDGIPDVLDDDRDGDGVPNAQDVFPDDPTESSDLDGDKIGDNA
-1524 SVPPDLD
+1524 DTDRDGDGISNDYETQLGFDPNDKTSTPPDMDKDGIPDALDNDRDGDGVLNPDDAFPDDPTESSDLDGDKIGDNADTDRDGDGIANDIEIQLGFDPNDKNSTPPDLD

-1543 DGDGMPNAQ
+1543 DGDGVPNAQ
-1552 DAFPDDPKESRDLD
+1552 DAFPDDPTESSDLD
-1566 GDGIGDNADPDR
+1566 GDKIGDNTDPDRDGDGIANDIEIQLGFDPNDKTSTPPDLDKDGIPDALDDDRDGDGVPNAQDAFPDDPTESSDLDGDKIGDNADLDRDGDGISNDYETQLGFDPNDKTSTPPDLDKDGIPDALDDDRDGDGVPNAQDVFPEEPTESSDLDGDKIGDNADTDRDGDGISNDYETQLGFDPNDKTSTPPDLDKDGIPDALDDDRDGDGVPNAQDAFPDDSTESSDLDGDKIGDNADTDRDGDGIANDYETQLGFDPNDKTSTPPDLDKDGIPDALDDDRDGDGVPNAQDAFPDDPTESSDLDGDKIGDNSDPDR

-1591 GTNPNDPS
+1591 GTNPNDPT

-1617 SINED
+1617 SVNED
-1622 SVTLRGSAS
+1622 SVTLRGSAN
-1631 DSASGMARLEFA
+1631 DSGSGMARLEFT

-1682 GNQASLVRTVERQP
+1682 GNQASLARTVERQP

-1716 ASLVVRGQLRSDK
+1716 ANLVVRGQLRSDK

-1740 QPASLS
+1740 VPASLS
-1746 ATGQVTLFGFQSAP
+1746 ATGQVTLFGFQSTP
-1760 ITLQSGPNTLT
+1760 ITLQSGSNTLT
-1771 LQAWVDQ
+1771 IQAWVDQ
-1778 RSIQRSIVVTYQPP
+1778 RSIQRSLVVTYQPP

-1812 PGNGFMLG
+1812 PGNGFMLA
-1820 GQVSAEA
+1820 GQVFAEA
-1827 GLERV
+1827 GLERI
-1832 SVAGRN
+1832 SVGGRN
-1838 LVLREPGAQLY
+1838 LALREPGVQLH
-1849 DLREALN
+1849 DLKEALN
-1856 MPVGQNSYSVELLA
+1856 VPVGQSSYSVELLA

-1883 WKLDQE
+1883 WKLDQV

-1897 TLVEL
+1897 PLVEL
-1902 PAKNRVG
+1902 PAKNRVS
-1909 EQPYPIKGTLREANL
+1909 EQPYPLKGTLRETNL

-1929 NGNDVTLEP
+1929 NGTDVTLEP
-1938 GGQAGEF
+1938 GAQAGEF

-1959 SVTLVARDQAGNQLR
+1959 SVTLDARDQAGNQLR
-1974 REYSLELSAQAAI
+1974 HEYSLELSAQAAI
-1987 NWVIP
+1987 SWVIP

-2040 GDTTLKSATLQVPPQ
+2040 GDTTLKSATLQIPPQ

-2064 LQGGNGQ
+2064 LQGANGQ

-2079 ISLVTPQQ
+2079 ITLVTPQQ

-2112 YFNQAIDLAKLEI
+2112 YFNQAIDLAKLELD
-2125 KVHETAHG
+2125 VHQTAHG
-2133 MSYVDLDGLGTNALK
+2133 MSYVDLDGLGTSALK
-2148 AQGYQLVRVDRDH
+2148 AQGYQLVRVDFDH
-2161 QAVVGALSEL
+2161 QNVVGALSEL

-2204 LRYRTRPLPT
+2204 LRYRTRALPT

-2260 AIPGGQ
+2260 TIPGGQ

-2280 GADSRSVTVQGGERN
+2280 GADSRAVTVQGGQRN

-2305 NPTLPYVPVK
+2305 NTTLPYVPVK

-2330 LGGAHLLFPDGRQ
+2330 LSGARLQFPDGRQ

-2380 QGMLSVDLAALR
+2380 QGSIGVDLAALR

-2410 GLDRQAARI
+2410 GLDRQAASI
-2419 VPVGVGVI
+2419 VPVGVGLI

-2451 GLEAQPALKAYADG
+2451 GLEAQPALKAYANG

>member
-1 MLGGQGKRCQ
+1 MGMLGGQGKRCR
-11 ALAGLAGLAWLL
+11 LLAGLAWLL

-95 DFAGLTLPEIKGEHD
+95 DFAGLALPEIKGEHD

-165 PGRYWIGKLDMAS
+165 PGRYWIGQLDMAS

-269 DAIATLGWN
+269 DAVATLGWN

-286 LDGDGVLDLFDDDT
+286 LDGDGVLDLFDADT
-300 DGDGYDD
+300 DGDGHDD
-307 EAERLAGSD
+307 ETERLAGSD
-316 PRNDQSVP
+316 PRNAQSVP
-324 KVAPPTTQP
+324 QVAPPTPQP

-341 KGLQSHTAGGRISFG
+341 KGLQSHAAGGRISFG

-363 GVSAYLPAGRV
+363 GVSAYLPASRV
-374 DNSFASLA
+374 DSSFASLS

-396 ALVPQLPVFLKTG
+396 APVPQLPAFLKTG
-409 SNFNQ
+409 SSFNQ

-460 GILELSAGDYWIE
+460 GTLELSAGDYWIE
-473 KLTLG
+473 KLTLA
-478 SEARIVPRGTGT
+478 SEARIVPRGAGT

-561 ANLSLETQAQARQ
+561 ANLSLETQALARQ
-574 DLGALGKI
+574 DLAALGKL

-612 EIQLGYNPDDKNSTP
+612 EIQLGYNPDDKTSTP

-647 VPNAADAFP
+647 VPNGQDAFP
-656 DDPKE
+656 DDPTE
-661 SRDLDGDG
+661 SSDLDGDK

-678 DGDGVSNDIEIQLGF
+678 DGDGV
-693 DPNDKAST
+693 
-701 PPDLDKDGIPD
+701 
-712 ALDDDRD
+712 
-719 GDGVPNAQDAFP
+719 
-731 DDPKESR
+731 
-738 DLDGDGI
+738 
-745 GDNADTDRDGDG
+745 
-757 ISNDYETQLGFDPND
+757 
-772 KASTPPDMDRDGI
+772 
-785 PDALDYDRDG
+785 
-795 DGVEN
+795 
-800 DKDAFPDDP
+800 
-809 KESRDLD
+809 
-816 GDGIG
+816 
-821 DNADTDR
+821 
-828 DGDGVSNDIEIQ
+828 
-840 LGFDPNDK
+840 
-848 ASTPPDLDK
+848 
-857 DGIPDALDDDRDGDG
+857 
-872 VPNAQDAFP
+872 
-881 DDPKESRD
+881 
-889 LDGDGIGD
+889 
-897 NADPDRDGD
+897 
-906 GISNDYETQVGTDP
+906 
-920 DDKAS
+920 
-925 VPPDLDKDGIPDAL
+925 
-939 DDDRDGDGVLNPDD
+939 
-953 AFPDDPKESR
+953 
-963 DLDGDGIG
+963 
-971 DNADTDR
+971 
-978 DGDGISNDY
+978 
-987 EIQVG
+987 
-992 TDPDDKASTPPDL
+992 
-1005 DKDGI
+1005 
-1010 PDALDDDRDGDG
+1010 
-1022 VPNADDAF
+1022 
-1030 PDDPRESR
+1030 
-1038 DLDGDGV
+1038 
-1045 GDNADPDRDGDG
+1045 
-1057 ISNDYETQLGTD
+1057 
-1069 PDDKASVPPDLD
+1069 
-1081 KDGIPDAL
+1081 
-1089 DADRDGDGVPNAAD
+1089 
-1103 AFPDDPKES
+1103 
-1112 RDLDGD
+1112 
-1118 GIGDNADTDR
+1118 
-1128 DGDGI
+1128 
-1133 SNDYETQVGT
+1133 
-1143 DPDDKASVPPDLDRD
+1143 
-1158 GIPDALDDDRDGDGV
+1158 
-1173 LNPDDA
+1173 
-1179 FPDDPRESRDLDGD
+1179 
-1193 GIGDNADPDRD
+1193 
-1204 GDGISNDYETQLG
+1204 
-1217 FDPNDK
+1217 
-1223 ASVPPDLDKDGI
+1223 
-1235 PDALDD
+1235 
-1241 DRDGDGVPNADD
+1241 
-1253 ALPDDP
+1253 
-1259 TETRDLDGDGIGD
+1259 
-1272 NADPDRDGDGISNDI
+1272 SNDI

-1334 KESRDL
+1334 KESSDL
-1340 DGDGIGDNADPDR
+1340 DGDKIGDNADLDR

-1359 NDYEIQVGTDP
+1359 NDYETQLGFDPNDKNSTPPDMDRDGIPDALDYDRDGDGVENDKDAFP
-1370 DDKASTPP
+1370 DDPTESSDLDGDKIGDNADTDRDGDGIANDIEIQLGFDPNDKTSTPP

-1409 KESRDLDG
+1409 TESSDLDG
-1417 DGIGDNADTDR
+1417 DKIGDNADTDR

-1439 QVGTD
+1439 QLGFDPNDKTSTPPDLDKDGIPDALDDDRDGDGVPNAQD
-1444 PDDKASVPPDLD
+1444 VFPDDPTENSDLDGDKIGDNADTDRDGDGISNDYETQLGFDPNDKTSTPPDLDRDGIPDALDDDRDGDGVPNAQDAFPDDPAESSDLDGDKIGDNADTDRDGDGISNDYETQLGFDPNDKTSTPPDLDKDGIPDALDDDRDGDGVPNVQDVFPDDPTESSDLDGDLIGDNADTDRDGDGISNDYETQLGFDPNDKTSTPPDMDKDGIPDALDNDRDGDGVLNPDDAFPDDPTESSDLDGDKIGDNADTDRDGDGIANDIEIQLGFDPNDKNSTPPDLD

-1482 DPRESRDL
+1482 DPTESSDL
-1490 DGDGIGDNA
+1490 DGDKIGDNT
-1499 DPDRDGDGISN
+1499 DPDRDGDGIAN
-1510 DYEIQVGTDPDDKA
+1510 DIEIQLGFDPNDKT
-1524 SVPPDLD
+1524 STPPDLD

-1543 DGDGMPNAQ
+1543 DGDGVPNAQ
-1552 DAFPDDPKESRDLD
+1552 DAFPDDPTESSDLD
-1566 GDGIGDNADPDR
+1566 GDLIGDNADTDRDGDGISNDYETQLGFDPNDKTSTPPDLDKDGIPDALDDDRDGDGVPNAQDAFPDDSTESSDLDGDKIGDNADTDRDGDGISNDYETQLGFDPNDKTSTPPDLDKDGIPDVLDDDRDGDGVPNAQDAFPDDPTESSDLDGDKIGDNADTDRDGDGISNDYETQLGFDPNDKNSTPPDLDKDGIPDALDDDRDGDGVPNAQDAFPDDPTESSDLDGDKIGDNSDPDR

-1617 SINED
+1617 SVNED

-1820 GQVSAEA
+1820 GQVFAEA
-1827 GLERV
+1827 GLERI

-1856 MPVGQNSYSVELLA
+1856 VPVGQNSYSVELLA

-1897 TLVEL
+1897 ALVEL

-2040 GDTTLKSATLQVPPQ
+2040 GDTTLKSATLQIPPQ

-2125 KVHETAHG
+2125 KVYETAHG

-2305 NPTLPYVPVK
+2305 NTTLPYVPVK

-2323 EGELKLD
+2323 EGEFKLD
-2330 LGGAHLLFPDGRQ
+2330 LGGARLVFPDGRQ

-2380 QGMLSVDLAALR
+2380 QGTLSVDLAALR

>member
-1 MLGGQGKRCQ
+1 M
-11 ALAGLAGLAWLL
+11 
-23 LTSGG
+23 TSGG

-45 THGAGGVVFQ
+45 THGVGGVVFQ
-55 WGGTLQNNPSQLID
+55 WGGTLQGNPSQLID

-80 SCGSRDCQASGMAAA
+80 SCGSRDCQASGLEAAG
-95 DFAGLTLPEIKGEHD
+95 FAGLTLPAIKGEHD
-110 LSLGYLGV
+110 LNLGYLGV
-118 GEAGGGDLNRYR
+118 GEAGGGELNRYR
-130 TISVDGGATLSFN
+130 TVNVDAGGTLTFN

-165 PGRYWIGKLDMAS
+165 PGRYWIGQLDMAS
-178 SSQLLIAGGNARVMV
+178 NSQLLVAGGNARIML

-204 LNGEGSA
+204 VNGEGSA

-255 NAVVDTAARIETRM
+255 NAVVDSAARIETRM

-286 LDGDGVLDLFDDDT
+286 LDGDGVLDLFDEDT

-316 PRNDQSVP
+316 PRNGQSVP
-324 KVAPPTTQP
+324 QVTPPTTQP

-363 GVSAYLPAGRV
+363 GVSAYLPASRV
-374 DNSFASLA
+374 DSSFASLA

-396 ALVPQLPVFLKTG
+396 APVPQLPAFLKTG
-409 SNFNQ
+409 SSFNQ

-450 RLREVEVGYR
+450 RLRELEVGYR
-460 GILELSAGDYWIE
+460 GTLELSAGDYWIE
-473 KLTLG
+473 KLTLA
-478 SEARIVPRGTGT
+478 SEARIVPRGAGT

-505 RFNAEA
+505 RLNAEA

-519 QLLVLAEGNVVLGS
+519 QLVVLAEGNVVLGS
-533 NTTVSGFVYARGNL
+533 NTTVAGFVYARGNL

-574 DLGALGKI
+574 DLAALGKV

-647 VPNAADAFP
+647 VPNVQDAFP

-661 SRDLDGDG
+661 SSDLDGDQ

-678 DGDGVSNDIEIQLGF
+678 DGDGV
-693 DPNDKAST
+693 
-701 PPDLDKDGIPD
+701 
-712 ALDDDRD
+712 
-719 GDGVPNAQDAFP
+719 
-731 DDPKESR
+731 
-738 DLDGDGI
+738 
-745 GDNADTDRDGDG
+745 
-757 ISNDYETQLGFDPND
+757 
-772 KASTPPDMDRDGI
+772 
-785 PDALDYDRDG
+785 
-795 DGVEN
+795 
-800 DKDAFPDDP
+800 
-809 KESRDLD
+809 
-816 GDGIG
+816 
-821 DNADTDR
+821 
-828 DGDGVSNDIEIQ
+828 
-840 LGFDPNDK
+840 
-848 ASTPPDLDK
+848 
-857 DGIPDALDDDRDGDG
+857 
-872 VPNAQDAFP
+872 
-881 DDPKESRD
+881 
-889 LDGDGIGD
+889 
-897 NADPDRDGD
+897 
-906 GISNDYETQVGTDP
+906 
-920 DDKAS
+920 
-925 VPPDLDKDGIPDAL
+925 
-939 DDDRDGDGVLNPDD
+939 
-953 AFPDDPKESR
+953 
-963 DLDGDGIG
+963 
-971 DNADTDR
+971 
-978 DGDGISNDY
+978 
-987 EIQVG
+987 
-992 TDPDDKASTPPDL
+992 
-1005 DKDGI
+1005 
-1010 PDALDDDRDGDG
+1010 
-1022 VPNADDAF
+1022 
-1030 PDDPRESR
+1030 
-1038 DLDGDGV
+1038 
-1045 GDNADPDRDGDG
+1045 
-1057 ISNDYETQLGTD
+1057 
-1069 PDDKASVPPDLD
+1069 
-1081 KDGIPDAL
+1081 
-1089 DADRDGDGVPNAAD
+1089 
-1103 AFPDDPKES
+1103 
-1112 RDLDGD
+1112 
-1118 GIGDNADTDR
+1118 
-1128 DGDGI
+1128 
-1133 SNDYETQVGT
+1133 
-1143 DPDDKASVPPDLDRD
+1143 
-1158 GIPDALDDDRDGDGV
+1158 
-1173 LNPDDA
+1173 
-1179 FPDDPRESRDLDGD
+1179 
-1193 GIGDNADPDRD
+1193 
-1204 GDGISNDYETQLG
+1204 
-1217 FDPNDK
+1217 
-1223 ASVPPDLDKDGI
+1223 
-1235 PDALDD
+1235 
-1241 DRDGDGVPNADD
+1241 
-1253 ALPDDP
+1253 
-1259 TETRDLDGDGIGD
+1259 
-1272 NADPDRDGDGISNDI
+1272 SNDI

-1334 KESRDL
+1334 KESSDL
-1340 DGDGIGDNADPDR
+1340 DGDKIGDNADLDR

-1359 NDYEIQVGTDP
+1359 NDYETQLGFDPNDKNSTPPDMDRDGIPDALDYDRDGDGVENDKDAFP
-1370 DDKASTPP
+1370 DDPTESSDLDGDKIGDNADTDRDGDGVANDIEIQLGFDPNDKNSTPP

-1409 KESRDLDG
+1409 TESSDLDG
-1417 DGIGDNADTDR
+1417 DKIGDNADTDR

-1439 QVGTD
+1439 QLGFDPNDKTSTPPDLDKDGIPDALDDDRDGDGVPNAQD
-1444 PDDKASVPPDLD
+1444 VFPDDPTENSDLDGDKIGDNADTDRDGDGISNDYETQLGFDPNDKTSTPPDLD

-1482 DPRESRDL
+1482 DPAESSDL
-1490 DGDGIGDNA
+1490 DGDKIGDNA
-1499 DPDRDGDGISN
+1499 DTDRDGDGISN
-1510 DYEIQVGTDPDDKA
+1510 DYETQLGFDPNDKT
-1524 SVPPDLD
+1524 STPPDLD

-1543 DGDGMPNAQ
+1543 DGDGVPNAQDVFPDDPTESSDLDGDKIGDNADTDRDGDGISNDYETQLGFDPNDKTSTPPDMDKDGIPDALDNDRDGDGVLNPDDAFPDDPTESSDLDGDKIGDNADTDRDGDGIANDIEIQLGFDPNDKNSTPPDLDKDGIPDALDDDRDGDGVPNAQ
-1552 DAFPDDPKESRDLD
+1552 DAFPDDPTESSDLD
-1566 GDGIGDNADPDR
+1566 GDKIGDNADTDRDGDGVANDIEIQLGFDPNDKNSTPPDLDKDGIPDALDDDRDGDGVPNAQDAFPDDPAESSDLDGDKIGDNADTDRDGDGISNDYETQLGFDPNDKTSTPPDLDKDGIPDALDDDRDGDGVPNAQDVFPDDPAESSDLDGDKIGDNADTDRDGDGISNDYETQLGFDPNDKTSTPPDLDRDGIPDALDDDRDGDGVPNAQDAFPDDPAESSDLDGDKIGDNADTDRDGDGISNDYETQLGFDPNDKTSTPPDLDKDGIPDALDDDRDGDGVPNAQDAFPDDPTESSDLDGDKIGDNSDPDR

-1591 GTNPNDPS
+1591 GTNPNDPT

-1617 SINED
+1617 SVNED
-1622 SVTLRGSAS
+1622 SVTLRGSAN
-1631 DSASGMARLEFA
+1631 DSASGMARLEFT

-1682 GNQASLVRTVERQP
+1682 GNQASLARTVERQP

-1716 ASLVVRGQLRSDK
+1716 ANLVVRGQLRSDK

-1740 QPASLS
+1740 VPASLS
-1746 ATGQVTLFGFQSAP
+1746 ATGQVTLFGFQSTP
-1760 ITLQSGPNTLT
+1760 ITLQSGSNTLT
-1771 LQAWVDQ
+1771 IQAWVDQ
-1778 RSIQRSIVVTYQPP
+1778 RSIQRSLVVTYQPP

-1812 PGNGFMLG
+1812 PGNGFILG
-1820 GQVSAEA
+1820 GQVFAEA
-1827 GLERV
+1827 GLERI
-1832 SVAGRN
+1832 SVGGRN
-1838 LVLREPGAQLY
+1838 LALREPGAQLH
-1849 DLREALN
+1849 DLKEALN
-1856 MPVGQNSYSVELLA
+1856 VPVGQSSYSVELLA

-1883 WKLDQE
+1883 WKLDQV

-1897 TLVEL
+1897 PLVEL
-1902 PAKNRVG
+1902 PAKNRVS
-1909 EQPYPIKGTLREANL
+1909 EQPYPLKGTLRETNL

-1929 NGNDVTLEP
+1929 NGTDVTLEP
-1938 GGQAGEF
+1938 GAQAGEF

-1959 SVTLVARDQAGNQLR
+1959 SVTLDARDQAGNQLR
-1974 REYSLELSAQAAI
+1974 HEYSLELSAQAAI
-1987 NWVIP
+1987 SWVIP

-2040 GDTTLKSATLQVPPQ
+2040 GDTTLKSATLQIPPQ

-2064 LQGGNGQ
+2064 LQGANGQ

-2079 ISLVTPQQ
+2079 ITLVTPQQ

-2112 YFNQAIDLAKLEI
+2112 YFNQAIDLAKLELD
-2125 KVHETAHG
+2125 VHQTAHG
-2133 MSYVDLDGLGTNALK
+2133 MSYVDLDGLGTSALK
-2148 AQGYQLVRVDRDH
+2148 AQGYQLVRVDFDH
-2161 QAVVGALSEL
+2161 QNVVGALSEL

-2204 LRYRTRPLPT
+2204 LRYRTRALPT

-2260 AIPGGQ
+2260 TIPGGQ

-2280 GADSRSVTVQGGERN
+2280 GADSRAVTVQGGQRN

-2305 NPTLPYVPVK
+2305 NTTLPYVPVK

-2330 LGGAHLLFPDGRQ
+2330 LSGARLQFPDGRQ

-2380 QGMLSVDLAALR
+2380 QGSIGVDLAALR

-2410 GLDRQAARI
+2410 GLDRQAASI
-2419 VPVGVGVI
+2419 VPVGVGLI

-2451 GLEAQPALKAYADG
+2451 GLEAQPALKAYANG